1 MVGKI
6 SGIGTAQE
14 RGEIWGLETM
24 KSHPELL
31 GLMNIIG
38 GKGHNLMN
46 SGGLKAESCDE
57 SLNVER

>member
-1 MVGKI
+1 
-6 SGIGTAQE
+6 
-14 RGEIWGLETM
+14 M
-24 KSHPELL
+24 KSHPEFL